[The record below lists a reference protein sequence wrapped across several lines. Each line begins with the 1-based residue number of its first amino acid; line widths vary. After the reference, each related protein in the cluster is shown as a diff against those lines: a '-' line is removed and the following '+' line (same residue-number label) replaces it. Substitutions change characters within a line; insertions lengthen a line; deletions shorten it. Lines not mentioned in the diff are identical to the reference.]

1 MDKTGTITIGE
12 PRITDIKAFAEHNE
26 DEILTMAAAVER
38 YSEHP
43 LSKAIIKK
51 AEEQGLQIPEPE
63 EFQVIPGRGV
73 RAGIMAHLCSP
84 EAGSF

>member
-51 AEEQGLQIPEPE
+51 AEEQGLQIPE
-63 EFQVIPGRGV
+63 FLKNFR
-73 RAGIMAHLCSP
+73 
-84 EAGSF
+84 